1 MWPVKKDRSH
11 NSVMALSAN
20 GVPAVAPATEDL
32 AETIGRFTGR
42 QYRYLVALPQH
53 KIKLDALRSIGVT
66 RDALDK
72 WRSTVPGFREV
83 DDAIWKAD
91 SLLRVELARAILQEH
106 APKAAL
112 NLVEMSDQD
121 AATDR
126 EKQVRYQAAVKVL
139 EAAGVIKADKGVT
152 VNVDSRR
159 IDIRARQL
167 WAQGGRQRW
176 LTGKDGAEN
185 DQEASDSG

>member
-1 MWPVKKDRSH
+1 M
-11 NSVMALSAN
+11 
-20 GVPAVAPATEDL
+20 
-32 AETIGRFTGR
+32 
-42 QYRYLVALPQH
+42 
-53 KIKLDALRSIGVT
+53 
-66 RDALDK
+66 
-72 WRSTVPGFREV
+72 PGFREV

-91 SLLRVELARAILQEH
+91 YLLRVELARAILQEH

-159 IDIRARQL
+159 IDIRAKQL